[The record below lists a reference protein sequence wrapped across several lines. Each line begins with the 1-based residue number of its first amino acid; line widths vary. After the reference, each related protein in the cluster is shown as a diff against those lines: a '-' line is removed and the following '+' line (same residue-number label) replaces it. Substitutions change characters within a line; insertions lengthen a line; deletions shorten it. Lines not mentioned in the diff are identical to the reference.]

1 MAVFRV
7 MVETV
12 FEIETD
18 SEFKARVEA
27 MSAATKCQEEQY
39 DKFSVT
45 SIGVKASRE
54 VVEFGGAVAAKSDH
68 VKVPFE
74 G

>member
-7 MVETV
+7 IVKIV
-12 FEIETD
+12 FEIDTD

-45 SIGVKASRE
+45 SIGVEASRE
-54 VVEFGGAVAAKSDH
+54 VVEFGGAVVAKSDH
-68 VKVPFE
+68 IEVPFE